1 MSLSRFWSAALS
13 PSICKWLFFILLAS
27 SYFSAHLNHRLWTHG
42 IKSSVMTT
50 SGLFPFLAP
59 IVSASS
65 GGVIAEVL
73 SSERQITQTAIT
85 SYILWSIGIL
95 PAMAFIILYVYN
107 ILETNMPPK
116 EHIVSLAL
124 PTGPFGYGAFG
135 LMRLGEI
142 GDQLLLGTRSGG
154 NFLQDRIGSRPPFLG
169 VWVVVVPFC
178 SNISSQSKGL
188 F

>member
-124 PTGPFGYGAFG
+124 PTGPFGYGAYGYASTHSQIHTIHFTNG
-135 LMRLGEI
+135 VFRLLRLGEI
-142 GDQLLLGTRSGG
+142 GDQLLLVGC
-154 NFLQDRIGSRPPFLG
+154 I
-169 VWVVVVPFC
+169 
-178 SNISSQSKGL
+178 
-188 F
+188 